1 MGGLGIL
8 VVAATLLLPYLK
20 SKLRIELTPS
30 SGPRPDVLLTVKNN
44 GRSRNFYAQC
54 TPLALRNSPNG
65 LRSGTYDLKWE
76 HTFEKCVPIGAGAS
90 SNLLIATFDDDQKNA
105 LAMMELWGL
114 SGNAKKQ
121 CEWSR
126 WNLDS
131 REKVPE
137 YDLKISIFSD
147 GARGPFSERFT
158 LTAES
163 WHGSPKM
170 TRISKQKLPK

>member
-1 MGGLGIL
+1 
-8 VVAATLLLPYLK
+8 VASHTKPYLDV
-20 SKLRIELTPS
+20 ELTPS
-30 SGPRPDVLLTVKNN
+30 SGPRSDVLLTVKNK
-44 GRSRNFYAQC
+44 GGSRNFYAQC
-54 TPLALRNSPNG
+54 TLLALRNSPNVM
-65 LRSGTYDLKWE
+65 RSGTFDLMWE
-76 HTFEKCVPIGAGAS
+76 HTLDKCVPIGTGAS
-90 SNLLIATFDDDQKNA
+90 NNLLIATFNDDHKNA
-105 LAMMELWGL
+105 LATMELWGL

-137 YDLKISIFSD
+137 YDLEISIFSD

-170 TRISKQKLPK
+170 TRMNQ